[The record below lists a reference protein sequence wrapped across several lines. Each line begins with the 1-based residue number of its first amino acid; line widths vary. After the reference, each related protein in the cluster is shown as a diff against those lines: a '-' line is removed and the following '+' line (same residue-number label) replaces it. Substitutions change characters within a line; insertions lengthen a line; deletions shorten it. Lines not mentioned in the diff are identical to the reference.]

1 MIQKKCKLLIF
12 FCLLLSMTIGAQVI
26 NKESS
31 KQEKESKSVDIIDI
45 DKNRE
50 KAIVGFPGAKMEV
63 QENNDTV
70 AKVTIGHKRW
80 EFIEENNKTNVRM
93 VHIPRESF
101 KGHWSGVYLGF
112 CNYLGSDFTNN
123 LADDADFMNI
133 NAGKSMAFSI
143 NFLQY
148 DVNLQKQRNNIGL
161 VTGLGWTVYNYRLDN
176 QYLLQINDD
185 GITYGEAITDKTVE
199 KSKLVTSFINIPL
212 LFEAQIPSS
221 NSRSTAY
228 ISAGVYGGFRIGSH
242 TKTVYTDGD
251 KQKSRD
257 NINLNP
263 IQYGAMFQ
271 VGYKIIKLYATF
283 NFSQLYEPNK
293 GPELY
298 PYSIGLSLLT
308 F

>member
-1 MIQKKCKLLIF
+1 
-12 FCLLLSMTIGAQVI
+12 MTIGAQ
-26 NKESS
+26 ESNTS
-31 KQEKESKSVDIIDI
+31 KQENESKSLDIIHFN
-45 DKNRE
+45 KKEE
-50 KAIVGFPGAKMEV
+50 KAMVGFPGAKMEV

-70 AKVTIGHKRW
+70 AKITIGHKRW

-112 CNYLGSDFTNN
+112 CNYLGSDFTSS
-123 LADDADFMNI
+123 LSDGDEFMNI
-133 NAGKSMAFSI
+133 NAGKSMAFTI

-148 DVNLQKQRNNIGL
+148 DVDLQKQRNNIGL

-199 KSKLVTSFINIPL
+199 KSKLVSSFINIPI

-242 TKTVYTDGD
+242 TKTIYTNGD

-271 VGYKIIKLYATF
+271 VGYKIIKLYATY